1 MKKSRREINVFSV
14 SALDLFASALGA
26 FILMSMIFMVFFTM
40 TSQSASQQ
48 ENLQPALERCEA
60 QRAQAEGALA
70 ECQAQLE
77 NSADAS
83 ALAQCQSDL
92 AAAQAQNADLQAQL
106 EAASSA
112 AGQMEAVNAELESC
126 QRALKKTFV
135 LVVASWKTF
144 YDDVD
149 MHIVDPAGRE
159 FYFEKKTYPGSV
171 ATFEE
176 DSQYGPSNEV
186 WMHPNA
192 EAGCYRIC
200 YKFYE
205 DREDPLRRHEREQPY
220 VRGNI
225 TWQEGKIEL
234 PVITLKQKDEM
245 QLVADFRV
253 DEEGVVS
260 LDRSRSRNTLGRC
273 RRCR

>member
-1 MKKSRREINVFSV
+1 MFSV

-92 AAAQAQNADLQAQL
+92 AAAQAQNADMQAQL

-135 LVVASWKTF
+135 LVVASWKSE
-144 YDDVD
+144 DEDNDVD
-149 MHIVDPAGRE
+149 LHVVDPAGRE
-159 FYFEKKTYPGSV
+159 FYHGKKTHAGSAAV
-171 ATFEE
+171 FEE
-176 DSQYGPSNEV
+176 DTIKGPGNEIWV
-186 WMHPNA
+186 HPNA
-192 EAGCYRIC
+192 EAGRYRIC
-200 YKFYE
+200 YMFYR
-205 DREDPLRRHEREQPY
+205 DRVPRPSRPK
-220 VRGNI
+220 VRGTI
-225 TWQEGKIEL
+225 FWQEGKIRLPDINLTNPYGVEL
-234 PVITLKQKDEM
+234 PYEM
-245 QLVADFRV
+245 RLMVEFLV
-253 DEEGVVS
+253 DEEGIVS
-260 LDRSRSRNTLGRC
+260 LDRSRRPDVLGRGEKN